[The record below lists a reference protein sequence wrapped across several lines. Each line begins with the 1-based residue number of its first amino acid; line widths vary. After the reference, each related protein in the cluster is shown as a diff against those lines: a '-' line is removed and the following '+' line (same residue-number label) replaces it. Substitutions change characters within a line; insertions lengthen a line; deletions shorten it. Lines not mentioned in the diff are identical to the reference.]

1 MPLLHDIQAALL
13 DDKLGVGSILLK
25 LRFLA
30 SKLDADI
37 LEEWV
42 QHETEG
48 YPPDARLP
56 DYRIAQI
63 TYTGTFADLV
73 KQIKNVSIPG
83 HLIEKYAGKEWLSL
97 EIREGLPVIDSQLAN
112 IGEDAYFA
120 IDSSNLKL
128 LLHGKLYK
136 TMTIVEISNRID
148 TGAFTRIQEAVRA
161 KTLDFALKL
170 EKQVPAA
177 AEISVGQTSGRI
189 TSAEQANVRNLT
201 QQIFYGNVTNIH
213 AASGSA
219 VTLNVIKGDT
229 SSLAKALEEAGFP
242 SSEAKELAEI
252 ACKEGPQDATQPL
265 GTNVQEWLRG
275 KLKGGAAEAW
285 GIGKSVARDVII
297 EALKQYYGLM
307 R

>member
-13 DDKLGVGSILLK
+13 DDKFGVGSILLK

-48 YPPDARLP
+48 YPPDARIP

-63 TYTGTFADLV
+63 TYTGTFADLA
-73 KQIKNVSIPG
+73 KRINNVSIPG
-83 HLIEKYAGKEWLSL
+83 HLIEKYAGKEWLRF
-97 EIREGLPVIDSQLAN
+97 EIRDGLSVIDSQLDN
-112 IGEDAYFA
+112 MGEDSHFA

-128 LLHGKLYK
+128 LLQGKIYK
-136 TMTIVEISNRID
+136 GMAIVEIGNRID
-148 TGAFTRIQEAVRA
+148 TGAFTRIQHAVRA

-177 AEISVGQTSGRI
+177 ADISVGHTGGAI
-189 TSAEQANVRNLT
+189 TLTEQENVKHLT
-201 QQIFYGNVTNIH
+201 QQIFYGDVTNIH
-213 AASGSA
+213 ADSGSA

-229 SSLAKALEEAGFP
+229 SSLAQALEQAGLTAG
-242 SSEAKELAEI
+242 EAKELAEI
-252 ACKEGPQDATQPL
+252 ADKEGPQDETQPL
-265 GTNVQEWLRG
+265 GTNVQEWLKDR
-275 KLKGGAAEAW
+275 LKGGTAEAW
-285 GIGKSVARDVII
+285 GIGKSLARDVII
-297 EALKQYYGLM
+297 EALKQYYGLI
-307 R
+307 

>member
-30 SKLDADI
+30 SKLDANI

-48 YPPDARLP
+48 YPTDARVP

-63 TYTGTFADLV
+63 TYTGTFADMV

-83 HLIEKYAGKEWLSL
+83 HSIEKFAGKKWLSF
-97 EIREGLPVIDSQLAN
+97 EIREGLPVIDSQLEN
-112 IGEDAYFA
+112 ISEDGYFA

-128 LLHGKLYK
+128 ILQDKIYK
-136 TMTIVEISNRID
+136 GMAIVEIDNRID
-148 TGAFTRIQEAVRA
+148 TGAFTRVQQAVRA
-161 KTLDFALKL
+161 KALDFSLKL

-177 AEISVGQTSGRI
+177 AEISVGQTGGAI
-189 TSAEQANVRNLT
+189 TPTEQENVKHLT
-201 QQIFYGNVTNIH
+201 QQIFYGDVTNIH
-213 AASGSA
+213 ADSGSA

-229 SSLAKALEEAGFP
+229 SSLTKALEEAGFP
-242 SSEAKELAEI
+242 SGEAKELAEI
-252 ACKEGPQDATQPL
+252 AGKEGPQDEMQPL
-265 GTNVQEWLRG
+265 GTNVQEWMRD

-297 EALKQYYGLM
+297 GALKQYYGLM
-307 R
+307 